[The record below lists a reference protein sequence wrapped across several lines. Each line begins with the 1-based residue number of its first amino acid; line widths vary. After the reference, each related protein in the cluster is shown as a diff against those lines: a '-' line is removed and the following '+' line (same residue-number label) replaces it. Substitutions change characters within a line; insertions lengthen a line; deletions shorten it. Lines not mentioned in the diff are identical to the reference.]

1 MNRIFLG
8 NCIALIGAVLMAGIG
23 FIRQRKHILV
33 VQCIQFGIMGISN
46 LVLGGINGFA
56 SALISIIRNLIGLK
70 WELTTP
76 IKAGIISIQ
85 VVFALSIS
93 HSGIIDVLPALSAC
107 IYTCFLDIKDEI
119 KLKLVII
126 IAQICWVVYDI
137 SILNYVSFI
146 FDIITI
152 FANIVG
158 IISIGKQRKAD
169 Q

>member
-1 MNRIFLG
+1 MNHIFLG

-23 FIRQRKHILV
+23 LIRQRKHILV
-33 VQCIQFGIMGISN
+33 VQCIQFGIMGIAN

-85 VVFALSIS
+85 VLLALSIS
-93 HSGIIDVLPALSAC
+93 HSGIIDVLPGLSAC
-107 IYTCFLDIKDEI
+107 IYTWFLDIKDEI

-126 IAQICWVVYDI
+126 IAQICWVVYDL

-158 IISIGKQRKAD
+158 IISIGKQRKVD